1 MPTLDVTDGQGKLRD
16 DFSVRVIAV
25 MLYPGADNA
34 TLREEFV
41 ARCTAE
47 CRARGVAVPLD
58 GITLRLA
65 LDADHHPLA
74 PKGNPKPWRAGTLA
88 GEQLA
93 WLFSLVHGGVAGAS
107 MGKARYLVECG
118 LSAEGMPGGEKH
130 LADAW
135 RSHGSVAH
143 FWAAYILR
151 NGTFH
156 RFAYLG
162 DDTPPFSG
170 TVDFIR
176 FLWEAEQIRH
186 FATNYRPN
194 KKARLF
200 EGRVKMMTFPTDMPS
215 IPWHPGWPPLGV
227 AYFVVTPK
235 IERWLNGY
243 HDGPPSKRVG
253 RPQRVV

>member
-16 DFSVRVIAV
+16 DFGARVIAV
-25 MLYPGADNA
+25 MLYPGADDA

-58 GITLRLA
+58 DITLRLA

-143 FWAAYILR
+143 FWAASPCPPR
-151 NGTFH
+151 
-156 RFAYLG
+156 RRVFAL
-162 DDTPPFSG
+162 D
-170 TVDFIR
+170 
-176 FLWEAEQIRH
+176 L
-186 FATNYRPN
+186 
-194 KKARLF
+194 
-200 EGRVKMMTFPTDMPS
+200 
-215 IPWHPGWPPLGV
+215 
-227 AYFVVTPK
+227 
-235 IERWLNGY
+235 
-243 HDGPPSKRVG
+243 
-253 RPQRVV
+253 PQRAIPSPTT